1 MRNKEYYHTP
11 ISFRLSKSLNG
22 CAVRELRAG
31 SRIMSLANFVFST
44 CNPGGDSTSLGTMR
58 KLIYA
63 FMLLP
68 WAVQAQTPVQKLH
81 SIFEDDQ
88 TKPTVL
94 LLGIFHFAG
103 EQVDVNTTPD
113 ALAVNML
120 LPDRQKQI
128 VELVN
133 ALATFKPTK
142 IVIEGLPQYQS
153 RYDSLFRLYQ
163 AGKLKASPKFM
174 ASETV
179 QLGFR
184 LADKL
189 ELKTFYPVDAQAFRF
204 QLSPADSSLTFLKY
218 KNQTDSSFAYW
229 EERYDVESAHDDTL
243 CYRLPL
249 NEYLQ
254 YLNSPEKLARSNGRW
269 LVTTKRGTNREPIGA
284 DGFITRYFN
293 RNVRIYSNIQRIVT
307 RKDDRILVI
316 YGATHMFMLNALFE
330 ASPEFKV
337 EDVMKYLK

>member
-1 MRNKEYYHTP
+1 MK
-11 ISFRLSKSLNG
+11 K
-22 CAVRELRAG
+22 
-31 SRIMSLANFVFST
+31 FVF
-44 CNPGGDSTSLGTMR
+44 
-58 KLIYA
+58 A

-68 WAVQAQTPVQKLH
+68 WIVLAQDPIQKLH
-81 SIFEDDQ
+81 SIFEDDR

-103 EQVDVNTTPD
+103 EHVDINTTPD

-120 LPDRQKQI
+120 LPNRQKQI
-128 VELVN
+128 EQLVN
-133 ALATFKPTK
+133 ALAEFQPTK

-153 RYDSLFRLYQ
+153 RYDSLFRLYKT
-163 AGKLKASPKFM
+163 GKLNGSPKFM
-174 ASETV
+174 TSEIV

-189 ELKTFYPVDAQAFRF
+189 GLNTLYPVDAKAFRF
-204 QLSPADSSLTFLKY
+204 QLSSADSSLTFQKY
-218 KNQTDSSFAYW
+218 KSQSDTSFVYW
-229 EERYDVESAHDDTL
+229 EKRYDLESAYDDTL

-254 YLNSPEKLARSNGRW
+254 YLNAPEKQARSNGRW
-269 LVTTKRGTNREPIGA
+269 LVTTKRGSNQEPIGA

-307 RKDDRILVI
+307 RNDDRILVI
-316 YGATHMFMLNALFE
+316 YGATHMFMLSALFE

>member
-1 MRNKEYYHTP
+1 MIK
-11 ISFRLSKSLNG
+11 
-22 CAVRELRAG
+22 
-31 SRIMSLANFVFST
+31 FV
-44 CNPGGDSTSLGTMR
+44 
-58 KLIYA
+58 YA
-63 FMLLP
+63 FVLMP
-68 WAVQAQTPVQKLH
+68 WIALAQSPVQKLH
-81 SIFEDDQ
+81 SIFEDDK

-94 LLGIFHFAG
+94 LLGVFHFAG
-103 EQVDVNTTPD
+103 EQVDANTTPD

-128 VELVN
+128 EQLVN
-133 ALATFKPTK
+133 ALAKFKPTK

-153 RYDSLFRLYQ
+153 RYDSLFRLYKTD
-163 AGKLKASPKFM
+163 KLNASSKFM

-184 LADKL
+184 LANKVGL
-189 ELKTFYPVDAQAFRF
+189 NTFYPVDAKAFQF
-204 QLSPADSSLTFLKY
+204 QLSKTDSSITFHKY
-218 KNQTDSSFAYW
+218 KNQTDASFDYW
-229 EERYDVESAHDDTL
+229 EERYDLESAYDDTL

-254 YLNSPEKLARSNGRW
+254 YLNSPEKQARSNGRW
-269 LVTTKRGTNREPIGA
+269 LVTTKRGTNLEPIGA

>member
-1 MRNKEYYHTP
+1 
-11 ISFRLSKSLNG
+11 
-22 CAVRELRAG
+22 
-31 SRIMSLANFVFST
+31 
-44 CNPGGDSTSLGTMR
+44 MR
-58 KLIYA
+58 KFVYA
-63 FMLLP
+63 FMLMP
-68 WAVQAQTPVQKLH
+68 WIALAQSPIQKLH
-81 SIFEDDQ
+81 CIFEDDQ

-103 EQVDVNTTPD
+103 EQVDANTTPD

-128 VELVN
+128 EQLVN
-133 ALATFKPTK
+133 ALAEFRPTK
-142 IVIEGLPQYQS
+142 IVIEGLPLYQS
-153 RYDSLFRLYQ
+153 RYDSLFTLYK
-163 AGKLKASPKFM
+163 ADKLNASPKFM

-184 LADKL
+184 LAEKL
-189 ELKTFYPVDAQAFRF
+189 GLNTFYPVDAKAFRF
-204 QLSPADSSLTFLKY
+204 QLSQADSSLTFQKY
-218 KNQTDSSFAYW
+218 KDQTDTSFVYW
-229 EERYDVESAHDDTL
+229 DERYDQESAYDDTL
-243 CYRLPL
+243 CYNLPL

-254 YLNSPEKLARSNGRW
+254 YLNSTEKQARSNGRW
-269 LVTTKRGTNREPIGA
+269 LVTTKRGTNQEPIGA